1 MAKAILTSI
10 HGRRVGLSADGQL
23 VVQGRTVPSVNDT
36 GSLRKVQP
44 APVAVNATA
53 TLLAAEILS
62 GIITSSTAAAVNA
75 TLPTGTLLDAAAT
88 DPACPI
94 DAGFAWNVIN
104 TGPNTFTILAGTG
117 HTIVGSAAVA
127 TGVSA
132 SFFTRKTAANT
143 FVTYRLS

>member
-1 MAKAILTSI
+1 MAKTILTSI

-23 VVQGRTVPSVNDT
+23 VVRGRTVPSVNDT
-36 GSLRKVQP
+36 GSLQKVQP

-62 GIITSSTAAAVNA
+62 GLITSSTAAAVNA
-75 TLPTGTLLDAAAT
+75 TLPAGTLLDAAVT

-94 DAGFAWNVIN
+94 DAGFTWGVIN
-104 TGPNTFTILAGTG
+104 TGPNTFTILVGAT

-132 SFFTRKTAANT
+132 QFFTRKTAANT
-143 FVTYRLS
+143 FVTYRVA